1 MKAKDLKNS
10 ILQLAVQG
18 KLVEQDPND
27 EPASVLIER
36 IREARAKLIKEKK
49 IKAPKGGESVIYR
62 ASDGSHYEK
71 RIDAKGRESKPAC
84 IDDEI
89 PFEIPESWE
98 WVRISSSCTS
108 IIDCPHSTPTYLD
121 ADTGYYAIDTN
132 CINDDWERTGLRCL
146 SKKDY
151 EKRISRLAPIPGDL
165 IFTRE
170 GSIGRSFILDVNR
183 VCLGQRVLLLRVS
196 DLLTP
201 NWLQLNLSS
210 PSSWEIY
217 RDVNVGTGVK
227 HINVSL
233 ITDLLIPIP
242 PLAEQRRIV
251 ELVERLMPLV
261 EEYGRLEDEREE
273 LDASLTDHLRK
284 SVLHM
289 AVQGKLV
296 AQDPLDEPASEL
308 LERIREERRQLIAE
322 KKLKVPK
329 GGESI
334 IYRASDG
341 GYYEKRIDA
350 KGRESKPACIDDEI
364 PFEIPENWEWC
375 RLGSFTNLQ
384 IGKTPPRSEPAY
396 WLNGMVPWVSISD
409 MKQNE
414 TLTTTKEKV
423 SAVGMAENF
432 KRGTIP
438 AGTLLMSFKLTI
450 GRTCVLGIE
459 AVHNEAIVS
468 IQPYQDQDHS
478 QRNYLQLFMPYLVT
492 FGDSKDAIKG
502 ATLNKDSL
510 TSLLVPIPPLAEQ
523 RRIVQNS
530 RKFIAQITR

>member
-1 MKAKDLKNS
+1 MDSLCS
-10 ILQLAVQG
+10 
-18 KLVEQDPND
+18 
-27 EPASVLIER
+27 
-36 IREARAKLIKEKK
+36 K
-49 IKAPKGGESVIYR
+49 I
-62 ASDGSHYEK
+62 GS
-71 RIDAKGRESKPAC
+71 G
-84 IDDEI
+84 
-89 PFEIPESWE
+89 
-98 WVRISSSCTS
+98 
-108 IIDCPHSTPTYLD
+108 STPEGGRVVYTE
-121 ADTGYYAIDTN
+121 TGPMILRSQN
-132 CINDDWERTGLRCL
+132 VHNDGLHLENVARFAQ
-146 SKKDY
+146 STF
-151 EKRISRLAPIPGDL
+151 ESRSSHVAAGDL
-165 IFTRE
+165 LLNIT
-170 GSIGRSFILDVNR
+170 GASIGRCSIVPDPFEDADVN
-183 VCLGQRVLLLRVS
+183 QHVLILRLLNRSIDEFVHLAIVS
-196 DLLTP
+196 SIVQDAIMSAQVGATKEG
-201 NWLQLNLSS
+201 LSATKAS
-210 PSSWEIY
+210 A
-217 RDVNVGTGVK
+217 
-227 HINVSL
+227 
-233 ITDLLIPIP
+233 LLIPIP
-242 PLAEQRRIV
+242 PLVEQRRIV
-251 ELVERLMPLV
+251 ERVERLMPLV

-273 LDASLTDHLRK
+273 LDTSLTDRLRK

-289 AVQGKLV
+289 AVQGKLI

-308 LERIREERRQLIAE
+308 LERIREERHQLIAE

-350 KGRESKPACIDDEI
+350 KGRESEPVCIDEEI
-364 PFEIPENWEWC
+364 PFEIPDSWEWC

-396 WLNGMVPWVSISD
+396 WLNGVVPWVSISD
-409 MKQNE
+409 MKQDE

-432 KRGTIP
+432 KRGTVP

-468 IQPYQDQDHS
+468 IQPYQDQDYS

-510 TSLLVPIPPLAEQ
+510 TSLLVPIPPLVEQ

>member
-71 RIDAKGRESKPAC
+71 RIDAKGRESEPVC
-84 IDDEI
+84 IDEEI
-89 PFEIPESWE
+89 PFEIPDS
-98 WVRISSSCTS
+98 
-108 IIDCPHSTPTYLD
+108 
-121 ADTGYYAIDTN
+121 
-132 CINDDWERTGLRCL
+132 
-146 SKKDY
+146 
-151 EKRISRLAPIPGDL
+151 
-165 IFTRE
+165 
-170 GSIGRSFILDVNR
+170 
-183 VCLGQRVLLLRVS
+183 
-196 DLLTP
+196 
-201 NWLQLNLSS
+201 
-210 PSSWEIY
+210 
-217 RDVNVGTGVK
+217 
-227 HINVSL
+227 
-233 ITDLLIPIP
+233 
-242 PLAEQRRIV
+242 
-251 ELVERLMPLV
+251 
-261 EEYGRLEDEREE
+261 
-273 LDASLTDHLRK
+273 
-284 SVLHM
+284 
-289 AVQGKLV
+289 
-296 AQDPLDEPASEL
+296 
-308 LERIREERRQLIAE
+308 
-322 KKLKVPK
+322 
-329 GGESI
+329 
-334 IYRASDG
+334 
-341 GYYEKRIDA
+341 
-350 KGRESKPACIDDEI
+350 
-364 PFEIPENWEWC
+364 WEWC

-396 WLNGMVPWVSISD
+396 WLNGVVPWVSISD
-409 MKQNE
+409 MKQDE

-432 KRGTIP
+432 KRGTVP

-468 IQPYQDQDHS
+468 IQPYQDQDYS

-510 TSLLVPIPPLAEQ
+510 TSLLVPIPPLVEQ